1 MLHAL
6 NSLIARLLAIVLGP
20 FSTWPPLAG
29 LTVVSLLVGIG
40 LLVAFKFTSNQRALA
55 DTKRQI
61 LASLFELRLFQD
73 DPRLM
78 LRAIA
83 GLFRQQGRYL
93 ALAFVPLLI
102 AAPPLALLLP
112 HLDAYYG
119 YTSIRPGESTV
130 VIARLKPGILPPQ
143 QPRDAAMML
152 LEATPPG
159 VRVDTPCV
167 WAESLGE
174 CAWRITAETDGDFDL
189 TITVRT
195 QTGNAR
201 TTKRFRVTGTD
212 AIVARAPVRPSA
224 SWWDEW
230 RAPEE
235 QPLPADSP
243 FNAITTIY
251 PDREID
257 LLGIAWHWPVVFFTI
272 TTLAVLLAR
281 PLFHVVL

>member
-29 LTVVSLLVGIG
+29 LTAVSLLVGIG

-83 GLFRQQGRYL
+83 GLFRQQARYL
-93 ALAFVPLLI
+93 AHAVVPLLI
-102 AAPPLALLLP
+102 AGPPLALLLP

-143 QPRDAAMML
+143 QPRDTAMML
-152 LEATPPG
+152 LEATPG

-174 CAWRITAETDGDFDL
+174 CAWRITVDAEGDFEL
-189 TITVRT
+189 TI
-195 QTGNAR
+195 QFPTGYGR
-201 TTKRFRVTGTD
+201 TTKRFRVTD
-212 AIVARAPVRPSA
+212 AIVARAPLRPSA

-243 FNAITTIY
+243 FDAITTIY
-251 PDREID
+251 PDRKIEI
-257 LLGIAWHWPVVFFTI
+257 LGIAWHWPVIFFAL
-272 TTLAVLLAR
+272 TTLAVFLAR